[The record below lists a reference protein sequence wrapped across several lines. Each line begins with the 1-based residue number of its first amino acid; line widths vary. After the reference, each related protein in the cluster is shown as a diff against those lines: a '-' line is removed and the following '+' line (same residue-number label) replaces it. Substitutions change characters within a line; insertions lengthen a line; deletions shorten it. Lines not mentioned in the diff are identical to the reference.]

1 MISAMETLTLQR
13 PFRLWRY
20 GVSHS
25 ELLMHG
31 HAGAGCDEHVNVL
44 FVDVR
49 AVKLRTLYDP
59 LILQPADEQT
69 RLGLLDFA
77 QVPQRFHAQ
86 FLSLALPAPDAE
98 PGFIVCASATVLATA
113 STDRAEVY
121 GWNRDRSRVLH
132 RLSPS

>member
-1 MISAMETLTLQR
+1 METLTLQR
-13 PFRLWRY
+13 PFSPWRY
-20 GVSHS
+20 GVGHS
-25 ELLMHG
+25 ELLMHS
-31 HAGAGCDEHVNVL
+31 HAGTGSDEHINVL

-49 AVKLRTLYDP
+49 AVKLRTSYNP
-59 LILQPADEQT
+59 LILQAADEQV

-86 FLSLALPAPDAE
+86 FLSLVLPTPDAE
-98 PGFIVCASATVLATA
+98 PGFIVCARASILATA

-121 GWNRDRSRVLH
+121 GWNRDHSRVLH